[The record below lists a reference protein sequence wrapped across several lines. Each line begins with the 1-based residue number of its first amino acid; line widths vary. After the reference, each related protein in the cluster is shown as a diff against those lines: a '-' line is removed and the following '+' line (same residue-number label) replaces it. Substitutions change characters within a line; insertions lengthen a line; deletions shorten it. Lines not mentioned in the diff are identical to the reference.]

1 MRAVLE
7 KHDETERKENEE
19 GQPKEPANQRH
30 QLDRRAEGVPGQSGV
45 ISRQSSD

>member
-1 MRAVLE
+1 MRAILE

-19 GQPKEPANQRH
+19 GQPKEPADQRH
-30 QLDRRAEGVPGQSGV
+30 RLDRRAKEVPGQSGA